1 MQKTIANILL
11 AATGFACFLALNSF
25 SLWGFALLPET
36 ALGEN
41 AQLLWSAPLSLS
53 NMLTFF
59 VFVIGA
65 YCAPTLFNRSP
76 LPAAAALL
84 TAAVTLMGLSTL
96 TQNPAVLI
104 SASTCMGIGTT
115 CCFFCWARALFADG
129 SDLAK
134 IELVLGSVLSAVPYL
149 AFFTLEPSAIAVT
162 IAVLAACNVAAL
174 FSHQRLA
181 NRENRSHVP
190 QRTVSFGTLL
200 ATFWKPLLCIAM
212 IGLAAPAI
220 VVISHDSTAS
230 MTFVQQ
236 SLMVHSEN
244 IIAAL
249 VLGIAWLG
257 ARRETTPTKT
267 FSVLFPIIATA
278 LLLFLVL
285 EPPLR
290 IIVPYVSGI
299 AFVVFSMIVMIDSI
313 EVSSKQNLGLT
324 SVYGLFSG
332 LFYCANWL
340 GNFAM
345 EAVREQGLLQEA
357 TVTIAVVAL
366 LYGCSI
372 VMFFVTRAPR
382 EASSSNADKTCAPQ
396 EAIATETPVEVSTP
410 IDLIDE
416 NCRRIAETHGLSKR
430 QAEVFALLAHGY
442 DIPTIA
448 KKLYVSE
455 NTVRTHAKK
464 IYATLEVHSKQEI
477 IELSNASYDA

>member
-181 NRENRSHVP
+181 NRENRSHIP
-190 QRTVSFGTLL
+190 QRTVPFGTLL
-200 ATFWKPLLCIAM
+200 ATLWKPLLCIAM

-290 IIVPYVSGI
+290 IIVPYVLS
-299 AFVVFSMIVMIDSI
+299 
-313 EVSSKQNLGLT
+313 
-324 SVYGLFSG
+324 
-332 LFYCANWL
+332 
-340 GNFAM
+340 
-345 EAVREQGLLQEA
+345 
-357 TVTIAVVAL
+357 
-366 LYGCSI
+366 
-372 VMFFVTRAPR
+372 
-382 EASSSNADKTCAPQ
+382 
-396 EAIATETPVEVSTP
+396 
-410 IDLIDE
+410 LIH
-416 NCRRIAETHGLSKR
+416 I
-430 QAEVFALLAHGY
+430 
-442 DIPTIA
+442 
-448 KKLYVSE
+448 
-455 NTVRTHAKK
+455 
-464 IYATLEVHSKQEI
+464 
-477 IELSNASYDA
+477 

>member
-1 MQKTIANILL
+1 MNFK
-11 AATGFACFLALNSF
+11 GGVDFLRVGAHGVFRNV
-25 SLWGFALLPET
+25 
-36 ALGEN
+36 
-41 AQLLWSAPLSLS
+41 QLLGDSGDVVTVRKKREHLCLPLGQAMRFGNS
-53 NMLTFF
+53 
-59 VFVIGA
+59 
-65 YCAPTLFNRSP
+65 
-76 LPAAAALL
+76 
-84 TAAVTLMGLSTL
+84 
-96 TQNPAVLI
+96 PAVLI
-104 SASTCMGIGTT
+104 DEVYRSRNFDGSFGRNCFLRRASLVGIAGRGFSRRP
-115 CCFFCWARALFADG
+115 CDEEHNDGASVQQRNDRYRNRCLLQQPLFADG

-181 NRENRSHVP
+181 NRENRSHIP
-190 QRTVSFGTLL
+190 QRTVPFGTLL
-200 ATFWKPLLCIAM
+200 ATLWKPLLCIAM

-324 SVYGLFSG
+324 SVYGLFAG

-345 EAVREQGLLQEA
+345 EAVREQSTCPAEEA
-357 TVTIAVVAL
+357 ACCADAHA
-366 LYGCSI
+366 
-372 VMFFVTRAPR
+372 RA
-382 EASSSNADKTCAPQ
+382 
-396 EAIATETPVEVSTP
+396 
-410 IDLIDE
+410 
-416 NCRRIAETHGLSKR
+416 G
-430 QAEVFALLAHGY
+430 
-442 DIPTIA
+442 
-448 KKLYVSE
+448 
-455 NTVRTHAKK
+455 
-464 IYATLEVHSKQEI
+464 
-477 IELSNASYDA
+477 